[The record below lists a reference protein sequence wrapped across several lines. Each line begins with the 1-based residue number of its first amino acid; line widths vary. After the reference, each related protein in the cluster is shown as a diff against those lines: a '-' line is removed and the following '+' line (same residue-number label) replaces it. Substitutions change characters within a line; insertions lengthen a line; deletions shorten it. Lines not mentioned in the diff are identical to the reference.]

1 MKAFILKS
9 LRAFFMG
16 VADCIRKK
24 KAVKNH
30 ITLKLKRAEVI
41 YECVLFYR

>member
-24 KAVKNH
+24 NAVKNH
-30 ITLKLKRAEVI
+30 ITPDFDGFKI
-41 YECVLFYR
+41 

>member
-24 KAVKNH
+24 NAVKNH

-41 YECVLFYR
+41 YEYALFCR